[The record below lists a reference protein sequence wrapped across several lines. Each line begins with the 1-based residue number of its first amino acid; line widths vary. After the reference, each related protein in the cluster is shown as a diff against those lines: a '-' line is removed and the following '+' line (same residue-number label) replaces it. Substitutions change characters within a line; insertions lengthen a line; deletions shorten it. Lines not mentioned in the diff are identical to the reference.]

1 MTSGSPNST
10 RTPPGQAN
18 LVIDAIFS
26 PLTNGNSNGVHEM
39 EVSSSSSSLSS
50 EGDDVTNAQGKRHQ
64 GGEVGAGEGVE
75 EDVGPLP
82 TTRTII
88 TTIVHPAEADDGV
101 GSLPSQLYTASYTH
115 SNTTQ
120 LISSISPSDGSLTL
134 KPIGPRSSRS
144 SHPKTKKSGSSRPV
158 SFQPRTSAF
167 DRNNSESAVNSFRGF
182 FTLFW
187 IIIFVGALRVGIK
200 HYSEHGALFRW
211 TFAKFISQ
219 DGLALA
225 ASDAA
230 MLASTFACVPFA
242 KALKNG
248 WMRYRGVGIIVQHI
262 YQVIFL
268 GAAVRWTFHKE
279 WPWVQSGFLVLH
291 TLTMLMKVHSYCAYN
306 GDLSEKRRELDIKR
320 AELNRVVEEQGG
332 EEACQQEA
340 KRVWTKEIREGALV
354 DDAPSNEVDDVPASP
369 GSLDVK
375 ASDYAPTG
383 MRQRVGRRKSS
394 TSIVGVTPSNSMSNK
409 GKPVPLVGLEAL
421 TWHPHDQLREL
432 VIDVMDLDELLVS
445 TGVKKVRWPENTTL
459 FNFCDY
465 LLVPTLVYHLE
476 YPRTNTIRP
485 LYVVEKVGA
494 TFGTFMIL
502 LLTVEH
508 VIIPAYPKHTDPF
521 YISLLDLAIPFM
533 VNYLLIFFIIFECIL
548 NGFAELTYFA
558 DRGFYSDWWN
568 SQSFDEFSRKW
579 NIPVHTFLLR
589 HVYASTISTYHVS
602 KFQAAFVTFL
612 LSACVHELV
621 MAVVMKKLRLYL
633 FLMQMCQLPLI
644 VVGRLPILRRYPAL
658 GNVSCPDFPSSQ
670 YATFGINHLHPR
682 RALSSHR

>member
-1 MTSGSPNST
+1 MTSST
-10 RTPPGQAN
+10 LTPPGPAN
-18 LVIDAIFS
+18 LVVDAVLGQHGNANGLNEIDA
-26 PLTNGNSNGVHEM
+26 T
-39 EVSSSSSSLSS
+39 SSSSSDEQDRGARMGDVTKRNGENGEGKGRMGLKGKDVGEDGS
-50 EGDDVTNAQGKRHQ
+50 EDDVA
-64 GGEVGAGEGVE
+64 
-75 EDVGPLP
+75 PLP
-82 TTRTII
+82 TTKTTI
-88 TTIVHPAEADDGV
+88 TTIVHPAEVDGV
-101 GSLPSQLYTASYTH
+101 PSLPSQLSTVSYTH
-115 SNTTQ
+115 SNTHKLT
-120 LISSISPSDGSLTL
+120 SSISPSDGSLTL
-134 KPIGPRSSRS
+134 KPIAPTSSRS
-144 SHPKTKKSGSSRPV
+144 SHSMTQRTGSSRPI

-200 HYSEHGALFRW
+200 HYSEHGTLFRW

-225 ASDAA
+225 TSDAA

-248 WMRYRGVGIIVQHI
+248 WIRYRGVGMIVQHT

-291 TLTMLMKVHSYCAYN
+291 TLTMLMKIHSYCAYN
-306 GDLSEKRRELDIKR
+306 GELSEKRRELDIKR
-320 AELNRVVEEQGG
+320 AELDRVIQEKGG

-340 KRVWTKEIREGALV
+340 KRVWLKEIKEGVLV
-354 DDAPSNEVDDVPASP
+354 NDTPSNELVASATSS
-369 GSLDVK
+369 GSWDVK

-383 MRQRVGRRKSS
+383 MRQRVARRKSS
-394 TSIVGVTPSNSMSNK
+394 TSIVGITRPNSMSNK
-409 GKPVPLVGLEAL
+409 GKPVPLVGIEAL
-421 TWHPHDQLREL
+421 TWHSHDQLREL
-432 VIDVMDLDELLVS
+432 AIDVMDLDELLVS
-445 TGVKKVRWPENTTL
+445 TGVKKVRWPENTTY
-459 FNFCDY
+459 FNFVDY

-476 YPRTNTIRP
+476 YPRTNKIRP
-485 LYVVEKVGA
+485 LYLVEKVGA
-494 TFGTFMIL
+494 TFGTFMVL
-502 LLTVEH
+502 LLIVEH
-508 VIIPAYPKHTDPF
+508 VIIPAYPKDTDPF

-548 NGFAELTYFA
+548 NGFAELTSFA

-644 VVGRLPILRRYPAL
+644 VAGRLPILRRYPAL
-658 GNVSCPDFPSSQ
+658 GNLFFWIGLLSGFPLLAVC
-670 YATFGINHLHPR
+670 YIR
-682 RALSSHR
+682 Y